1 MLCCNANHLQFISNN
16 LVHSQTNSKYL
27 LKFKMIHIFYKS
39 QDSMQFYARFFL
51 TTVRSHAKL
60 SRNYASQFEKSDQKT
75 QNHTNENKTKLT
87 SKEIWGLPV
96 TLTATIPVN
105 CINRKKIN

>member
-1 MLCCNANHLQFISNN
+1 MQLMYI
-16 LVHSQTNSKYL
+16 
-27 LKFKMIHIFYKS
+27 IFLIK
-39 QDSMQFYARFFL
+39 
-51 TTVRSHAKL
+51 KPI
-60 SRNYASQFEKSDQKT
+60 RNYASQFDKSDQNT

-87 SKEIWGLPV
+87 SKEIWGLLV